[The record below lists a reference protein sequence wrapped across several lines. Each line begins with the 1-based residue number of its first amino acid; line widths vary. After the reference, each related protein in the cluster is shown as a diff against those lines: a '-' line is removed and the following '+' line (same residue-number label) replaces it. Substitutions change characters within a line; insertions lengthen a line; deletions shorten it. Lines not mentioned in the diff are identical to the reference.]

1 MYEETITLYA
11 EPAET
16 ALTSSFISKETPVS
30 KPVQLH
36 GATEENKETLRMSRG
51 EDDED
56 FQTTEYQAEQSND
69 VAIVSLIL

>member
-1 MYEETITLYA
+1 MYEETVTLYA

-16 ALTSSFISKETPVS
+16 ALTSSFISKETPVIE
-30 KPVQLH
+30 PVRLH
-36 GATEENKETLRMSRG
+36 GATEENKETSRMSRG

-69 VAIVSLIL
+69 VAIVSLVL